1 MRISCARAWRS
12 NKATPHVPP
21 RRSLGGHSFFPALK
35 GNSTQSTSRIRH
47 PPCACSPLR
56 SEAAGRS

>member
-1 MRISCARAWRS
+1 MRISCARLAQQIKLRLTCQHGARRALICFS
-12 NKATPHVPP
+12 NE
-21 RRSLGGHSFFPALK
+21 

-47 PPCACSPLR
+47 PPYACSPLR